1 MVWICLYMSLCV
13 LGNIHNIISSFL
25 LVQMATQLKNH
36 HTLYFYSSCSVYM
49 FITLVVPDHYCHYK
63 LWVCCCCLLEGLSV
77 LQRLEHNALTELF
90 PVTPPLDESI
100 NTASSAV
107 RGEHNNTKPQRNTD
121 YSRGTA
127 YTAKSISLLM
137 IFQLFSSNN
146 I

>member
-36 HTLYFYSSCSVYM
+36 HALYFYSSCSVYM

-63 LWVCCCCLLEGLSV
+63 LWVFCCCLLEGLSV
-77 LQRLEHNALTELF
+77 LQRLEHNALTLSCYSSIRRINKYCIF
-90 PVTPPLDESI
+90 CCQRRTQHQTPEKH
-100 NTASSAV
+100 
-107 RGEHNNTKPQRNTD
+107 RED